1 MPLLAHA
8 PSQFMMLLG
17 SAHLLS
23 VPVALASAVL
33 LAWPGRHRHPLAKG
47 LAVISLLMP
56 LPVLVILPIL
66 PSLLGSTASE
76 AMALLL
82 VSPSLSVGV
91 LMALKRW
98 SKK

>member
-33 LAWPGRHRHPLAKG
+33 LAWPGRHPLAKG
-47 LAVISLLMP
+47 LAVISLLMS